1 MIATRVAYGNTL
13 AALAK
18 EDKRIVVLDAD
29 VAKSTGV
36 LPVMK
41 EVPERFVNCGIA
53 EQNMV
58 CMGAG
63 LATCGMIPFVTTF
76 AVFTCMRAVEQVRNG
91 ICYPNLNVKVGGTH
105 AGLETGADGAT
116 HQAIEDIAIMRS
128 LPNLRVL
135 VPSTPIAA
143 EKLTRLAAMVEGPV
157 YLRMGKDPAEELYR
171 QDCDFSLGGSALLAP
186 GDEIALVACG
196 SMVPRT
202 LAASRLLREK
212 GIGAR
217 VIDLYSIK
225 PIDVDV
231 IVRAARE
238 TKGIVTVEDHSVLGG
253 LGSAV
258 AEVVTERAPARVLRV
273 GLRDVFGRSGTPDS
287 LYEMF
292 GLTPE
297 AIANAAAD
305 FFKQPYK

>member
-1 MIATRVAYGNTL
+1 
-13 AALAK
+13 
-18 EDKRIVVLDAD
+18 
-29 VAKSTGV
+29 
-36 LPVMK
+36 
-41 EVPERFVNCGIA
+41 
-53 EQNMV
+53 
-58 CMGAG
+58 
-63 LATCGMIPFVTTF
+63 
-76 AVFTCMRAVEQVRNG
+76 MRAVEQVRNG

-135 VPSTPIAA
+135 VPSTPLAA
-143 EKLTRLAAMVEGPV
+143 EKLTRLAAEVEGPF
-157 YLRMGKDPAEELYR
+157 YLRMGKDPTEELYQ
-171 QDCDFSLGGSALLAP
+171 QDREFPLGGSIELAS
-186 GDEIALVACG
+186 GDDLTIIACG
-196 SMVPRT
+196 NMVPWA
-202 LAASRLLREK
+202 LAASGLLRDR

-225 PIDVDV
+225 PIDADA

-238 TKGIVTVEDHSVLGG
+238 TGGIVTVEDHSVLGG

-258 AEVVTERAPARVLRV
+258 AEVVTERAPTRVLRM

-297 AIANAAAD
+297 AIARAAAD
-305 FFKQPYK
+305 FLGQLRK